1 MSEITEACFAWEGSE
16 TIDAVQAKLASP
28 ARIEITLPP
37 EYNHELFAQLMPDAP
52 PGRAEQLD
60 MEGDVGLLR
69 VVARIEG
76 LEDLA
81 SLIGPLSR
89 LSARVKMRTPPTIV
103 IILD

>member
-1 MSEITEACFAWEGSE
+1 
-16 TIDAVQAKLASP
+16 
-28 ARIEITLPP
+28 
-37 EYNHELFAQLMPDAP
+37 
-52 PGRAEQLD
+52 
-60 MEGDVGLLR
+60 